1 MIAGHAVAISAAPFI
16 DLLTEQESALV
27 AVLLGTDGAPVDPHV
42 AGNALETTRRRLIQ
56 GVDSAVRSLPAAVRG
71 DQRASKAFAYALVA
85 LADERMLHHP
95 TGAIER
101 WRARLLETELYDT
114 ALAGQEVVRRARA
127 AALSDAEFETGMK
140 VMEDSS
146 VFAPLYL
153 ALFRAGFEGSLRGDP
168 VELSALVASLEEA
181 TASVRPTDRRALVFP
196 SGADRP
202 ARSAISP
209 RALAVIAFLVWLLG
223 GPALWFGLADIS
235 LQQSATMAE
244 RLRAG
249 LPVAAPSNAF
259 IHGIGPTSRP
269 EPGIGRCPD
278 GTPVP
283 EGGRC

>member
-16 DLLTEQESALV
+16 DVLAEQESALV
-27 AVLLGTDGAPVDPHV
+27 AVLLGTDGASVDPHV

-101 WRARLLETELYDT
+101 WRARLLEAELYDT
-114 ALAGQEVVRRARA
+114 ALAGQEVVRRARV

-181 TASVRPTDRRALVFP
+181 TASIRPADRRALVFP
-196 SGADRP
+196 SAADRP
-202 ARSAISP
+202 ARSAVSP

-223 GPALWFGLADIS
+223 GPALWFGLADVA
-235 LQQSATMAE
+235 LRQSATMAE

-249 LPVAAPSNAF
+249 LPVAARSDAF